1 VSATSSETFT
11 RETEKLFIERSI
23 LLDWIGVFFFPLFS
37 VLDFFVS
44 REHFLTFL
52 VWRLLFAFF
61 LVLILALVKKKR
73 NYQLTLFLDF
83 IAYLSGGALISMMCL
98 VMEDQRFIYYG
109 GVILMIIGITGL
121 LPITSKQAL
130 TPGFSIVGVYI
141 LFTFSPSEHISPSL
155 LHLSNNVFFCLLFI
169 LASSVL
175 CHKHTQIRLRQFT
188 LRNKIESLGKQL
200 ALHTRNLQSSVDKQ
214 MEKIE
219 KSEIRFHY
227 LYDKISD
234 FVVLID
240 QNGKYLIENSQFKE
254 IFKNRKGTGCEAS
267 FFDTVCPEDRTIVQ
281 NDIIDCL
288 HNNHSISG
296 VEFRLKPE
304 KDKTIA
310 VECNARRIKN
320 CTHLNH
326 YQLIMRDITERKKL
340 QNGLRK
346 SRNQINQ
353 ARMAIIMGL
362 AQLAEYRD
370 SETGGHLE
378 QMREYSRILA
388 EELSTWPKYKEYLT
402 QTYIKDIYYA
412 SVLHDIGKV
421 GIPDDILFKPGK
433 LIEEEYNIMKN
444 HSLFGGDVLETV
456 VTENTERSFL
466 TLAEEIAYFHHEKW
480 DGSGYPNGLQANAIP
495 LSATIVALADVYD
508 ALTSKRCYKPA
519 FSHEKAKQIIINGK
533 EKHFAPDIV
542 EAFLRREND
551 FIQTRK
557 NILIQLKQ
565 SAMR

>member
-1 VSATSSETFT
+1 MSATSSETFT

-23 LLDWIGVFFFPLFS
+23 LLYWIGVFFFPLFS

-130 TPGFSIVGVYI
+130 TSGFSIVGVYI

>member
-1 VSATSSETFT
+1 MSATSSETFT